1 MQEYI
6 VIKRGSSIDH
16 CIKIPANFLNKALEI
31 KIRPLKEMG
40 KISKR
45 LESLYK
51 KHPGVKPF
59 EGITDPV
66 RWQRE
71 MRDEWE

>member
-1 MQEYI
+1 MRSYS
-6 VIKRGSSIDH
+6 VIRMAEEGK
-16 CIKIPANFLNKALEI
+16 KINKDLEI

-40 KISKR
+40 KISKS
-45 LESLYK
+45 LESLYE